1 MLVAIADDQTDVRD
15 ANMND
20 NAPEA
25 ETFFLAYDE
34 DDNTL
39 YPIACSFED
48 AAIGAKLFLARDAEA
63 GAKLLASEDLIS
75 IVTGGK
81 VTECH
86 ALDIK
91 QPYGEDGYEAWNPDA
106 DEED

>member
-1 MLVAIADDQTDVRD
+1 MDD
-15 ANMND
+15 NG
-20 NAPEA
+20 PEA

-48 AAIGAKLFLARDAEA
+48 ASLGAKLLLAKDLEA
-63 GAKLLASEDLIS
+63 GAKLLASEDLIP
-75 IVTGGK
+75 IVSGGR

-86 ALDIK
+86 ALEIK
-91 QPYGEDGYEAWNPDA
+91 QPYGEDGYGAWNPDA
-106 DEED
+106 DEEN

>member
-1 MLVAIADDQTDVRD
+1 MMKMTT
-15 ANMND
+15 
-20 NAPEA
+20 PF
-25 ETFFLAYDE
+25 TPSLALSK
-34 DDNTL
+34 TQL
-39 YPIACSFED
+39 
-48 AAIGAKLFLARDAEA
+48 AKDPEA
-63 GAKLLASEDLIS
+63 GAKLLASDDLIP